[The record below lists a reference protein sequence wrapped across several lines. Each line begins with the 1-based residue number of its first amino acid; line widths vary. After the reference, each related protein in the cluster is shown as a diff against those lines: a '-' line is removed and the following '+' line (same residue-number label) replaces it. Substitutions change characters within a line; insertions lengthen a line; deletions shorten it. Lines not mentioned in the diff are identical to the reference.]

1 MTETTQTNMKP
12 SLFLIHVHNMVS
24 NKEKTSNINLG
35 HKLPLHKK
43 RNTWNRGLGKKV
55 KQLHVVH
62 IKKKPPIYGNKE
74 SIQFLALLNSV

>member
-1 MTETTQTNMKP
+1 
-12 SLFLIHVHNMVS
+12 MVS

-62 IKKKPPIYGNKE
+62 IKKNSNLE
-74 SIQFLALLNSV
+74 NNSNREQLFLGVPVT